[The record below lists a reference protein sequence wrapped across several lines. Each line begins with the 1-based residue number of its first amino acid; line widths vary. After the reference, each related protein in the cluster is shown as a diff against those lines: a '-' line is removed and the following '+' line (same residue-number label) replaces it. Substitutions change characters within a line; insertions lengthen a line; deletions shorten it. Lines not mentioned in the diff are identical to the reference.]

1 MDWTVCSRET
11 ERDYTWDNTHAS
23 HSVAESAQGVFA
35 PAFEGSLTTSRF
47 VALLRCPS
55 SPSGVMLG
63 VSVSTVRKDFRNRPI
78 RTMAFL
84 RAETPEESNLLA
96 AFFAECLRKPDKET
110 LCAADSP
117 LAQAV
122 ESLYQRKKPDK
133 FIAFCEELPKL
144 EKKCNALAQRLA
156 VPRDNNI
163 DDRKKVADSLPSLI
177 EGGTPFLLALTD
189 RLPSDVLA
197 SLGSMFDHATVRI
210 FSKAIDRPEKLP
222 EPVSQKYVRAAAIGC
237 VAILAVLVAAVG
249 SCSRGC
255 GKADDNDA
263 SKDAIGAQGCGTNAA
278 PDRGIV
284 EANDQTDR
292 TCGGTIS
299 ATDRVGSGG
308 LVTPATTNTPPQE
321 TVVTNSLTAASAN
334 DNRKGR
340 DGQ

>member
-11 ERDYTWDNTHAS
+11 ERDYTWDSTHAS
-23 HSVAESAQGVFA
+23 HLVAEFSQGFFA
-35 PAFEGSLTTSRF
+35 PAFEGSITRSRF
-47 VALLRCPS
+47 SALLRCPKLTQ
-55 SPSGVMLG
+55 GVLLC
-63 VSVSTVRKDFRNRPI
+63 VSVETNRRDFSHTLI
-78 RTMAFL
+78 RTLAFL
-84 RAETPEESNLLA
+84 RAETQEESDLLA

-110 LCAADSP
+110 LYDADSL
-117 LAQAV
+117 LAKAV
-122 ESLYQRKKPDK
+122 ESLYQTKKPDE
-133 FIAFCEELPKL
+133 FIAFCKGLLKL
-144 EKKCNALAQRLA
+144 KKNGNALTQRLA
-156 VPRDNNI
+156 VPRDNI
-163 DDRKKVADSLPSLI
+163 DERKKIADALPSLV
-177 EGGTPFLLALTD
+177 EGAAPFLLALTD
-189 RLPSDVLA
+189 RMPSDVLA
-197 SLGSMFDHATVRI
+197 SLGSMFDHAPVRI

-222 EPVSQKYVRAAAIGC
+222 EPVSQKYVRAATIGC
-237 VAILAVLVAAVG
+237 VAIFAVLVAAVG

-334 DNRKGR
+334 DNRTGR

>member
-11 ERDYTWDNTHAS
+11 ERDYTWDNTHAT
-23 HSVAESAQGVFA
+23 HSVAESAQEIFA

-63 VSVSTVRKDFRNRPI
+63 VSVSTARKDFRNRPI

-133 FIAFCEELPKL
+133 FIAFCNGLPKL
-144 EKKCNALAQRLA
+144 EKKCNALAPRLA
-156 VPRDNNI
+156 VPRENNI
-163 DDRKKVADSLPSLI
+163 DDRKNVAGALPSLV
-177 EGGTPFLLALTD
+177 EGAVFLLALTD

-197 SLGSMFDHATVRI
+197 SLGSMFDHAPVRI

-222 EPVSQKYVRAAAIGC
+222 EPVSQKYVRAATIGC
-237 VAILAVLVAAVG
+237 VAIFAVLVAAVG

-255 GKADDNDA
+255 GKAGDNDA

-292 TCGGTIS
+292 TCGGTSS
-299 ATDRVGSGG
+299 ATDRVGFGG
-308 LVTPATTNTPPQE
+308 NLPGVSTNVPPQAQAE
-321 TVVTNSLTAASAN
+321 TVNEAAPLN
-334 DNRKGR
+334 KQQRKETE
-340 DGQ
+340 

>member
-1 MDWTVCSRET
+1 MDYTVCFREF
-11 ERDYTWDNTHAS
+11 ERDYTWDNSHAS
-23 HSVAESAQGVFA
+23 HSVAECARGKLA
-35 PAFEGSLTTSRF
+35 PALEGALTTGRF
-47 VALLRCPS
+47 AAFLRCPDS
-55 SPSGVMLG
+55 LQGVTLC
-63 VSVSTVRKDFRNRPI
+63 VSVSTARRDFVGRPV

-84 RAETPEESNLLA
+84 RAETSCEAELLA
-96 AFFAECLRKPDKET
+96 AFFAACLREPDKNT
-110 LCAADSP
+110 LYDADSS
-117 LAQAV
+117 LAKAV

-163 DDRKKVADSLPSLI
+163 DDRKNVAGALPSLV
-177 EGGTPFLLALTD
+177 EGAVFLLALTD

-222 EPVSQKYVRAAAIGC
+222 EPVSQKYVRAATIGC
-237 VAILAVLVAAVG
+237 VAIFAVLVAAVG

-255 GKADDNDA
+255 GKAGDNDA

>member
-11 ERDYTWDNTHAS
+11 ERDYTWDNTHAT
-23 HSVAESAQGVFA
+23 HSVAESAQEIFA

-110 LCAADSP
+110 LCAEDSP

-144 EKKCNALAQRLA
+144 EKKYNALAQRLA

-163 DDRKKVADSLPSLI
+163 DDRKNVAGALPSLV
-177 EGGTPFLLALTD
+177 EGAVFLLALTD

-263 SKDAIGAQGCGTNAA
+263 SKDAIGAQGCRTNAA

-284 EANDQTDR
+284 EANDQTGR
-292 TCGGTIS
+292 TCGGTSS
-299 ATDRVGSGG
+299 ATDRVGFGG
-308 LVTPATTNTPPQE
+308 NLPGVSTNVPPQAQAE
-321 TVVTNSLTAASAN
+321 MVNAPAPLN
-334 DNRKGR
+334 KL
-340 DGQ
+340 QHMKMK